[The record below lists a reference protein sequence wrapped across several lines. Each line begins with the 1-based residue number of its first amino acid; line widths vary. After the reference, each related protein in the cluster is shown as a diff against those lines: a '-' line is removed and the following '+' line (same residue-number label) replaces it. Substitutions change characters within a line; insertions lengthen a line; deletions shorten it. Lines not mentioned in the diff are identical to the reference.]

1 MALFYSICAFS
12 CDIYQKPGC
21 FVHLGFDL
29 FGIMNTID
37 CHWLIIGFP
46 FFEMPSEVIR
56 SFSLS
61 EDGKKDTEII
71 QDEEGKILVT
81 YFI

>member
-1 MALFYSICAFS
+1 M
-12 CDIYQKPGC
+12 
-21 FVHLGFDL
+21 HLGFDL

-46 FFEMPSEVIR
+46 LFEMSSKVMGSPG
-56 SFSLS
+56 LL
-61 EDGKKDTEII
+61 EDGEKDTEIV